1 MRKAIVIGLT
11 GQTGAGKTTVAD
23 GLRHFGYQVIKA
35 DEIARLVTEKGSP
48 VLQELAAVFGKDI
61 LKEDGTLDRALLAER
76 AFATPEETKLLNGVT
91 HPEILRLINKK
102 INGAFFDGYEGV
114 ILDASQLFPF
124 ELCHREHR
132 HRGGPETPAPPA
144 RRTVRTAYRG
154 RAVNRP
160 RRRTVLSI
168 RKHGCGCGCFHGILS
183 LVLSLVVIAAV
194 VLTVRE
200 AFYQYTYPVKYA
212 SYVEDAS
219 AELGV
224 DPEARSEVGA
234 RGLMQVTEETFD
246 WLRTKETFGND
257 NLKFEDL
264 DKPDIAINYGTYFLK
279 LLLEEFDGDVPTAMS
294 AYHAGRGSVH
304 SWLEQAKYSS
314 NGETLDEIPKDDTA
328 YYVQKIERA
337 MGVYEKRL
345 KEQAEENEN
354 VHRLR
359 ANFAKFVDAY
369 VVPLLD
375 NLFDKIGERFGNKLQ
390 ALTFLVG
397 AGR

>member
-1 MRKAIVIGLT
+1 M
-11 GQTGAGKTTVAD
+11 
-23 GLRHFGYQVIKA
+23 
-35 DEIARLVTEKGSP
+35 
-48 VLQELAAVFGKDI
+48 
-61 LKEDGTLDRALLAER
+61 
-76 AFATPEETKLLNGVT
+76 
-91 HPEILRLINKK
+91 
-102 INGAFFDGYEGV
+102 
-114 ILDASQLFPF
+114 
-124 ELCHREHR
+124 
-132 HRGGPETPAPPA
+132 
-144 RRTVRTAYRG
+144 
-154 RAVNRP
+154 
-160 RRRTVLSI
+160 SI
-168 RKHGCGCGCFHGILS
+168 RKHGCGCGCSHSILS

-224 DPEARSEVGA
+224 PETLIYATIQVESHFDPEARSEVGA

-246 WLRTKETFGND
+246 WLRTKETFGAD
-257 NLKFEDL
+257 LTFEDL
-264 DKPDIAINYGTYFLK
+264 DKPDVAINYGTYFLK

-304 SWLEQAKYSS
+304 SWLEQGKYSS

-328 YYVQKIERA
+328 YYVQKIQRA

-345 KEQAEENEN
+345 KEQKNENEN

-375 NLFDKIGERFGNKLQ
+375 SFFDRFSGSFANKLQ
-390 ALTFLVG
+390 SLTYLAG

>member
-1 MRKAIVIGLT
+1 M
-11 GQTGAGKTTVAD
+11 
-23 GLRHFGYQVIKA
+23 
-35 DEIARLVTEKGSP
+35 
-48 VLQELAAVFGKDI
+48 
-61 LKEDGTLDRALLAER
+61 
-76 AFATPEETKLLNGVT
+76 
-91 HPEILRLINKK
+91 
-102 INGAFFDGYEGV
+102 
-114 ILDASQLFPF
+114 
-124 ELCHREHR
+124 
-132 HRGGPETPAPPA
+132 
-144 RRTVRTAYRG
+144 
-154 RAVNRP
+154 
-160 RRRTVLSI
+160 SI
-168 RKHGCGCGCFHGILS
+168 RKHGCGCGCFHSILSLILS
-183 LVLSLVVIAAV
+183 LVIIAAV

-224 DPEARSEVGA
+224 PETLIYATIQVESHFDPEARSEVGA
-234 RGLMQVTEETFD
+234 RGLMQITEETFE
-246 WLRTKETFGND
+246 WLRTKETFGSPS
-257 NLKFEDL
+257 LMFADL

-279 LLLEEFDGDVPTAMS
+279 LLLEEFDGDVPTAMA

-314 NGETLDEIPKDDTA
+314 NGQTLDEIPKDDTA
-328 YYVQKIERA
+328 FYVQKIQRA

-345 KEQAEENEN
+345 KEQKNENEN

-375 NLFDKIGERFGNKLQ
+375 SFFDRFSGSFANKLQ
-390 ALTFLVG
+390 SLTYLAG

>member
-1 MRKAIVIGLT
+1 M
-11 GQTGAGKTTVAD
+11 
-23 GLRHFGYQVIKA
+23 
-35 DEIARLVTEKGSP
+35 
-48 VLQELAAVFGKDI
+48 
-61 LKEDGTLDRALLAER
+61 
-76 AFATPEETKLLNGVT
+76 
-91 HPEILRLINKK
+91 
-102 INGAFFDGYEGV
+102 
-114 ILDASQLFPF
+114 
-124 ELCHREHR
+124 
-132 HRGGPETPAPPA
+132 
-144 RRTVRTAYRG
+144 
-154 RAVNRP
+154 
-160 RRRTVLSI
+160 SI
-168 RKHGCGCGCFHGILS
+168 RKHGCGCGCFHSILSLILS
-183 LVLSLVVIAAV
+183 LVIIAAV

-224 DPEARSEVGA
+224 PETLIYATIQVESHFDPEARSEVGA
-234 RGLMQVTEETFD
+234 RGLMQITEETFE
-246 WLRTKETFGND
+246 WLRTKETFGSP
-257 NLKFEDL
+257 NLTFADL

-279 LLLEEFDGDVPTAMS
+279 LLLEEFDGDVPTAMA

-314 NGETLDEIPKDDTA
+314 NGQTLDEIPKDDTA
-328 YYVQKIERA
+328 YYVQKIQRA

-345 KEQAEENEN
+345 KEQKNENEN

-375 NLFDKIGERFGNKLQ
+375 SFFDRFSGSFANKLQ
-390 ALTFLVG
+390 SLTYLAG

>member
-1 MRKAIVIGLT
+1 M
-11 GQTGAGKTTVAD
+11 
-23 GLRHFGYQVIKA
+23 
-35 DEIARLVTEKGSP
+35 
-48 VLQELAAVFGKDI
+48 
-61 LKEDGTLDRALLAER
+61 
-76 AFATPEETKLLNGVT
+76 
-91 HPEILRLINKK
+91 
-102 INGAFFDGYEGV
+102 
-114 ILDASQLFPF
+114 
-124 ELCHREHR
+124 
-132 HRGGPETPAPPA
+132 
-144 RRTVRTAYRG
+144 
-154 RAVNRP
+154 
-160 RRRTVLSI
+160 SI

-183 LVLSLVVIAAV
+183 LILSLVIIAAV

-200 AFYQYTYPVKYA
+200 AFYQYTYPVKYS

-224 DPEARSEVGA
+224 PETLIYATIQVESHFDPEARSEVGA
-234 RGLMQVTEETFD
+234 RGLMQITEETFE
-246 WLRTKETFGND
+246 WLRTKETFGSPS
-257 NLKFEDL
+257 LTFADL

-279 LLLEEFDGDVPTAMS
+279 LLLEEFDGDVPTAMA

-314 NGETLDEIPKDDTA
+314 NGQTLDEIPKDDTA
-328 YYVQKIERA
+328 YYVQKIQRA

-345 KEQAEENEN
+345 KEQKNENEN

-375 NLFDKIGERFGNKLQ
+375 SFFDRFSGSFANKLQ
-390 ALTFLVG
+390 SLTYLAG

>member
-1 MRKAIVIGLT
+1 MST
-11 GQTGAGKTTVAD
+11 
-23 GLRHFGYQVIKA
+23 
-35 DEIARLVTEKGSP
+35 
-48 VLQELAAVFGKDI
+48 
-61 LKEDGTLDRALLAER
+61 
-76 AFATPEETKLLNGVT
+76 
-91 HPEILRLINKK
+91 
-102 INGAFFDGYEGV
+102 
-114 ILDASQLFPF
+114 
-124 ELCHREHR
+124 
-132 HRGGPETPAPPA
+132 
-144 RRTVRTAYRG
+144 
-154 RAVNRP
+154 
-160 RRRTVLSI
+160 
-168 RKHGCGCGCFHGILS
+168 RKHGCGCGCGCFHGILS
-183 LVLSLVVIAAV
+183 LILSLVIIAAV

-224 DPEARSEVGA
+224 PETLIYATIQVESHFDPEARSEVGA
-234 RGLMQVTEETFD
+234 RGLMQITEETFE
-246 WLRTKETFGND
+246 WLRTKETFGSP
-257 NLKFEDL
+257 NLTFADL

-279 LLLEEFDGDVPTAMS
+279 LLLEEFDGDVPTAMA

-314 NGETLDEIPKDDTA
+314 NGQTLDEIPKDDTA
-328 YYVQKIERA
+328 YYVQKIQRA

-345 KEQAEENEN
+345 KEQKNENEN

-375 NLFDKIGERFGNKLQ
+375 SFFDRFSGSFANKLQ
-390 ALTFLVG
+390 SLTYLAG

>member
-1 MRKAIVIGLT
+1 M
-11 GQTGAGKTTVAD
+11 
-23 GLRHFGYQVIKA
+23 
-35 DEIARLVTEKGSP
+35 
-48 VLQELAAVFGKDI
+48 
-61 LKEDGTLDRALLAER
+61 
-76 AFATPEETKLLNGVT
+76 
-91 HPEILRLINKK
+91 
-102 INGAFFDGYEGV
+102 
-114 ILDASQLFPF
+114 
-124 ELCHREHR
+124 
-132 HRGGPETPAPPA
+132 
-144 RRTVRTAYRG
+144 
-154 RAVNRP
+154 
-160 RRRTVLSI
+160 SI

-183 LVLSLVVIAAV
+183 LILSLVIIAAV

-224 DPEARSEVGA
+224 PETLIYATIQVESHFDPEARSEVGA
-234 RGLMQVTEETFD
+234 RGLMQITEETFE
-246 WLRTKETFGND
+246 WLRTKETFGSP
-257 NLKFEDL
+257 NLTFADL

-279 LLLEEFDGDVPTAMS
+279 LLLEEFDGDVPTAMA

-314 NGETLDEIPKDDTA
+314 NGQTLDEIPKDDTA
-328 YYVQKIERA
+328 FYVQKIQRA

-345 KEQAEENEN
+345 KEQKNENEN

-375 NLFDKIGERFGNKLQ
+375 SFFDRFSGSFANKLQ
-390 ALTFLVG
+390 SLTYLAG